1 MLPRKSSPQPF
12 LFKEVYFLVYFLVY
26 FRVTTRSL
34 LLFSLT
40 KVFRYLILQTQ
51 QE

>member
-12 LFKEVYFLVYFLVY
+12 LFKEVYFLVYF
-26 FRVTTRSL
+26 RVTTRLL